1 MGFPT
6 ETQVIES
13 AKKLMQKDDGVF
25 VRTNGLWHV
34 LMFLRFCACKGEV
47 KQYEFQAH
55 DLAQAAFDLNGIE
68 LPVVTGARNVYFEA
82 GATQGKEIANFFRH
96 HEGPRQTYLNRI
108 YTGLAGAGPKQPKL
122 FDVSG
127 NHLPVKISLTKEW
140 IQNLRS
146 SSDNRFILD
155 DRAHDLIAWIFRFGI
170 PLNGQETAHF
180 ARHTGNG
187 NLDVDTNVSATSL
200 PTTTDM
206 LEKALSTY
214 FLLSSEQ
221 LKTLMPRLK
230 DVRLDEWGAQTP
242 IDQGTFGSLLLSGL
256 SGVSA
261 SHVKHTDFAN
271 IVDRFADNAGSARLI
286 VSSSNARRLVASLLA
301 KRFVILTGLSGS
313 GKTKLAHAFATWIT
327 ESSGEQYCLAAVG
340 ADWTTNENVL
350 GYQDALQTGV
360 YRKPSNGALDVILR
374 ARNDLAHPYFLI
386 LDEMNLSHVERY
398 FADILSAIESGQE
411 IALHSAGSEIDGV
424 PTRIVLPENLFIIG
438 TVNVDETTYMFS
450 PKVLDRANVIEF
462 RATADDIAAFLDAP
476 SKVDMGALAGK
487 GATFGTA
494 FLEEASA
501 DAELGSATAAELKAR
516 LTEIFG
522 VLAPIGAEFGFRTA
536 YEITRF
542 THFHAKL
549 SGEGWQFK
557 DALDAQVLQKL
568 LPKLH
573 GSERRLGPVLK
584 ALETFCMT
592 HECDDSLKKIRR
604 MQDRLKDGFTSFAEA

>member
-1 MGFPT
+1 MKTSFGMGSPT
-6 ETQVIES
+6 VIPWMACFYPGQTASKEGVYPVILYRRDNHTLSVCYGVS
-13 AKKLMQKDDGVF
+13 A
-25 VRTNGLWHV
+25 T
-34 LMFLRFCACKGEV
+34 
-47 KQYEFQAH
+47 
-55 DLAQAAFDLNGIE
+55 AQAAEGNWPRNWPAE
-68 LPVVTGARNVYFEA
+68 LV
-82 GATQGKEIANFFRH
+82 Q
-96 HEGPRQTYLNRI
+96 
-108 YTGLAGAGPKQPKL
+108 
-122 FDVSG
+122 
-127 NHLPVKISLTKEW
+127 
-140 IQNLRS
+140 
-146 SSDNRFILD
+146 
-155 DRAHDLIAWIFRFGI
+155 
-170 PLNGQETAHF
+170 
-180 ARHTGNG
+180 
-187 NLDVDTNVSATSL
+187 SL
-200 PTTTDM
+200 PFFGHKKYGESYELRLFQPDERESYSEITDAFLRVM
-206 LEKALSTY
+206 DDYLALPRATPTLEPFMSEASLQKFREQSHTSFTRAGLRVSENI
-214 FLLSSEQ
+214 LL
-221 LKTLMPRLK
+221 
-230 DVRLDEWGAQTP
+230 
-242 IDQGTFGSLLLSGL
+242 
-256 SGVSA
+256 
-261 SHVKHTDFAN
+261 
-271 IVDRFADNAGSARLI
+271 RFA
-286 VSSSNARRLVASLLA
+286 ASLLA
-301 KRFVILTGLSGS
+301 KRFLILTGLSGS
-313 GKTKLAHAFATWIT
+313 GKTKLAHAFAAWIT

-424 PTRIVLPENLFIIG
+424 PARIVLPENLFIIG

-476 SKVDMGALAGK
+476 SKIDMGALAGK

-494 FLEEASA
+494 FVEEASA

-522 VLAPIGAEFGFRTA
+522 ELAKIGAEFGFRTA